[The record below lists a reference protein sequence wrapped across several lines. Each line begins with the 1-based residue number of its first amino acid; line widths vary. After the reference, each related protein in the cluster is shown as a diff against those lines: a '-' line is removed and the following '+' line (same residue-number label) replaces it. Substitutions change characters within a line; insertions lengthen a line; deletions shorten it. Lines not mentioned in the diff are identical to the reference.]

1 MNPIFD
7 SRPSVK
13 VGNRAFLVNN
23 ADKIRKVMRKN
34 RLEYSNEN
42 NSDLIND
49 MLSRIGINND
59 EIPGVHSHDMR
70 FEIDKEFSQDEV
82 GNVFDYWVRNVQ
94 EEDNQVED
102 IGFKFRGITEDYWL
116 SRIIQ
121 KKEFEIDV
129 ERIRE
134 EVAGAES
141 LLAEL
146 ISTARNDMVA
156 MI

>member
-1 MNPIFD
+1 
-7 SRPSVK
+7 
-13 VGNRAFLVNN
+13 
-23 ADKIRKVMRKN
+23 
-34 RLEYSNEN
+34 
-42 NSDLIND
+42 